1 MLKTAYELG
10 EYIEPSQTLMTYGTF
25 FDAKAILDFL
35 VSNNWERPI
44 YFNNTSLNGT
54 NLDFKRNVVQE
65 GFTYRLLPILN
76 PKPSQNFINTDIMY
90 DNMINNFYWREL
102 DNEDVYFSEDH
113 RGFILNYRATFNSLA
128 SELLK
133 NGEKDKAKNV
143 MMKSLEL
150 MPDKSV
156 NFDHFSVQ
164 NVQMLLSI
172 GEEKIANNIAEITSK
187 RSDEML
193 EYLLGNNIN
202 NKYQIQRNL
211 VSLNAL
217 ARAYNKNGK
226 NELAKKYNELFEK
239 HYKR

>member
-1 MLKTAYELG
+1 
-10 EYIEPSQTLMTYGTF
+10 
-25 FDAKAILDFL
+25 
-35 VSNNWERPI
+35 
-44 YFNNTSLNGT
+44 
-54 NLDFKRNVVQE
+54 
-65 GFTYRLLPILN
+65 
-76 PKPSQNFINTDIMY
+76 
-90 DNMINNFYWREL
+90 
-102 DNEDVYFSEDH
+102 
-113 RGFILNYRATFNSLA
+113 
-128 SELLK
+128 
-133 NGEKDKAKNV
+133 
-143 MMKSLEL
+143 MKSLEL